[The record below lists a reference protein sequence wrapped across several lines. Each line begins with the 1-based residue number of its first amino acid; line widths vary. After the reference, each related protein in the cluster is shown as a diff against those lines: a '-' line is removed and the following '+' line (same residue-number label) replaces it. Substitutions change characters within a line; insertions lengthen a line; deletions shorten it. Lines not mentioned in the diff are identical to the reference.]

1 MARRILAVG
10 SLLVCAVALTACEAS
25 KSSNPLSPSVAGPI
39 PGINIT
45 APSTVDPQ
53 NGVKI
58 AMDKQPVTLSISNAG
73 SNGPRPLNY
82 LFEIATDAN
91 FNTKVFTRDSVTPG
105 TNGKTTLTLPDPLAT
120 GHTYFWRT
128 RAQDGANTG
137 PYSSVASF
145 TVFTPIV
152 INDPVLVSPAALA
165 VVDSIRPAFVV
176 TDAVRS
182 GPAGAISYLVEVAD
196 SDSFANKITWT
207 APEQATQTTL
217 NTPSDLAYAKTYF
230 WHVRAYDPTTLG
242 PFSPTRAFTTPAAPV
257 VVAPTP
263 VAGGAANDAVNL
275 GLATVYNSP
284 QDVASWPATATIT
297 RLDLGTGGVH
307 VDFTKKDG
315 VGSWPDVPFGAP
327 GDSLEYTLW
336 IVLNINGRWYT
347 SGCIEFWR
355 GLDRNGG
362 PPSAYG
368 QNWYYDP
375 IRWGV
380 MAGYQPQPGEMVGF
394 FVTSGDQR
402 NNGAFK
408 IKERSNVVLVPFPSG
423 SGVFPF

>member
-1 MARRILAVG
+1 
-10 SLLVCAVALTACEAS
+10 
-25 KSSNPLSPSVAGPI
+25 
-39 PGINIT
+39 
-45 APSTVDPQ
+45 
-53 NGVKI
+53 
-58 AMDKQPVTLSISNAG
+58 
-73 SNGPRPLNY
+73 
-82 LFEIATDAN
+82 
-91 FNTKVFTRDSVTPG
+91 
-105 TNGKTTLTLPDPLAT
+105 
-120 GHTYFWRT
+120 
-128 RAQDGANTG
+128 
-137 PYSSVASF
+137 
-145 TVFTPIV
+145 
-152 INDPVLVSPAALA
+152 
-165 VVDSIRPAFVV
+165 
-176 TDAVRS
+176 
-182 GPAGAISYLVEVAD
+182 
-196 SDSFANKITWT
+196 
-207 APEQATQTTL
+207 
-217 NTPSDLAYAKTYF
+217 
-230 WHVRAYDPTTLG
+230 
-242 PFSPTRAFTTPAAPV
+242 
-257 VVAPTP
+257 
-263 VAGGAANDAVNL
+263 
-275 GLATVYNSP
+275 
-284 QDVASWPATATIT
+284 
-297 RLDLGTGGVH
+297 

-423 SGVFPF
+423 SGVFSF